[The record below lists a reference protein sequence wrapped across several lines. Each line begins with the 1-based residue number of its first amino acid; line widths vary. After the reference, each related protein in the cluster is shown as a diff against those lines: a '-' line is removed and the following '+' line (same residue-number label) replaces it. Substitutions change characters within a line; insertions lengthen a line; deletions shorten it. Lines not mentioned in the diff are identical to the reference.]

1 MMIKISFGFILMATA
16 FVVAIALPLNPKS
29 LQNSMFAAY
38 GSSIFQ
44 KTGSRISTAPA
55 GLHSV
60 KEISMPVKRPTTVL
74 FRNMEVV
81 PGPRPQSAALNT
93 ITGPLGNSFKS
104 LSRQTK
110 STTPDIP
117 EWQINLLAKKRN
129 KNIKAEEIKPVPFN
143 ELTFDKKVNFF
154 ENGDKTKYLS
164 LSKAKSYTESTG
176 KLKKELLEKFETNRQ
191 VAPVG
196 KLSKARLEKFEK
208 VDQEP
213 TKQWSKT
220 TKNERIEI
228 LEKPEQEPIRKWGKL
243 PNERLKVF
251 ETKVPELNELTTNL
265 VTTQKDNVPRIIN
278 SLNKGNSK

>member
-93 ITGPLGNSFKS
+93 ITGPLGNSFN
-104 LSRQTK
+104 
-110 STTPDIP
+110 
-117 EWQINLLAKKRN
+117 EKRN